1 MRAEVYLGL
10 GSNLRDRRQNLHAG
24 LRLVQGISTGM
35 EVSSLYE
42 TSPVGFATQPAYLNA
57 VCRLWTRLDPFE
69 LMAAVKGFETAQGRQ
84 RPFLNAPRSLDIDI
98 LVYGSVAIQTPV
110 LTLPHPRMAERAF
123 VLAPLAEIA
132 PGLRHPTLK
141 KTVAELLGGLPGRRT
156 EARRLP
162 GYESLRAGGSRLGM
176 VSSIG

>member
-10 GSNLRDRRQNLHAG
+10 GSNLGDRQRNVRAG
-24 LRLVQGISTGM
+24 LVLLREISTGM

-42 TSPVGFATQPAYLNA
+42 TSPVGFTRQPAYVNA

-141 KTVAELLGGLPGRRT
+141 VTTVELLGRLSRMPGDV
-156 EARRLP
+156 RRLP
-162 GYESLRAGGSRLGM
+162 GYESRSAGGSRFGM